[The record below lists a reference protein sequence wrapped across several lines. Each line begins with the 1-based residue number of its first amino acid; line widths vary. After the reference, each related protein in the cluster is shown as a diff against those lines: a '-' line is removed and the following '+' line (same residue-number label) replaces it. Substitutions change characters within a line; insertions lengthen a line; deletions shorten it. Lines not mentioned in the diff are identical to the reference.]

1 MFWIELIIVLAI
13 IFIGV
18 RVGGTFLAMAG
29 GIGMFIMTFI
39 LHVTPSDPPITV
51 ILIMIAVICAA
62 ATMQACGGLD
72 YLVRI
77 AEKIL
82 RKNPKMI
89 TVLAPVVAYIFTF
102 MCGTGHIVYSLLPVI
117 NEIAIE
123 TGVRPERPISAS
135 IVSSQQAITACPIS
149 AATVGILAF
158 MAEATNYTKVNI
170 FTLLIVCVP
179 ATLIGTAIAAIA
191 VIKKCKELADDPEF
205 QARVEAGLI
214 EDFSKKVKE
223 EKKVSKEAKISVT
236 IFLIA
241 MVGIVLLGAVSGL
254 VPTLADG
261 SKLPLTTVI
270 EIFMLVAAAAMIL
283 LTKLDSNK
291 VLDQPVFRTGMFA
304 VVLAF
309 GLCWL
314 VNTFIGDQSSF
325 ITDNMSAL
333 TNKYPWIFIV
343 AVFIVGAITTSQ
355 SSTTMIMIPIG
366 IALGL
371 EAHHLSVMAMT
382 PENCVYP
389 VNFCTQDDLTRESS
403 IRYYQRAID
412 TAQFLD
418 CPCVQ
423 ISTGFGYFDQPRE
436 EGWKYCRESL
446 WTLAQY
452 CEKKDVRLLLEEL
465 KVTTTNVLITSKD
478 IAKMLEEIE
487 SPSIVG
493 MVDMD
498 QMTYAKETIDDYF
511 DNLGDKLQH
520 MEYMSRTAEKRS
532 VTEKRSE
539 SKI

>member
-13 IFIGV
+13 IFLGV
-18 RVGGTFLAMAG
+18 RIGGTFLAMAG

-72 YLVRI
+72 YLVKI

-82 RKNPKMI
+82 RRNPRMI

-149 AATVGILAF
+149 AATVAVLAF
-158 MAEATNYTKVNI
+158 MAEATGYGSVNI
-170 FTLLIVCVP
+170 FTLLLVCIP
-179 ATLIGTAIAAIA
+179 ATLVGTVVCALA
-191 VIKKCKELADDPEF
+191 VIKKGKELADDPEF
-205 QARVEAGLI
+205 KARVAAGQI
-214 EDFSKKVKE
+214 EDYTKA
-223 EKKVSKEAKISVT
+223 EKKERPATKEAKISVA

-241 MVGIVLLGAVSGL
+241 MAGIVLLGAVKPP

-261 SKLPLTTVI
+261 NKLPLTTVI
-270 EIFMLVAAAAMIL
+270 EIFMLVAAAAMVLI
-283 LTKLDSNK
+283 TKLDSDK

-333 TNKYPWIFIV
+333 TNQYPWIYII

-355 SSTTMIMIPIG
+355 SSTTMIMVPIG

-371 EAHHLSVMAMT
+371 PANIIVAGWIACSSNYFIPASGQCVAAIAFDSAGTTKIGKFVLNHSYMVPGLVCTVVSVA
-382 PENCVYP
+382 
-389 VNFCTQDDLTRESS
+389 
-403 IRYYQRAID
+403 A
-412 TAQFLD
+412 A
-418 CPCVQ
+418 
-423 ISTGFGYFDQPRE
+423 
-436 EGWKYCRESL
+436 
-446 WTLAQY
+446 
-452 CEKKDVRLLLEEL
+452 LLL
-465 KVTTTNVLITSKD
+465 
-478 IAKMLEEIE
+478 
-487 SPSIVG
+487 G
-493 MVDMD
+493 
-498 QMTYAKETIDDYF
+498 
-511 DNLGDKLQH
+511 
-520 MEYMSRTAEKRS
+520 S
-532 VTEKRSE
+532 V
-539 SKI
+539 IF

>member
-123 TGVRPERPISAS
+123 TGVRPERPISA
-135 IVSSQQAITACPIS
+135 
-149 AATVGILAF
+149 ATVGILAF

-179 ATLIGTAIAAIA
+179 ATLIGTVIAAIA
-191 VIKKCKELADDPEF
+191 VIKKGKELADDPEF

-254 VPTLADG
+254 VATLADG

-371 EAHHLSVMAMT
+371 PANVIVAGWIACSSNYFIPASGQCVAALAFDSAGTTKIGKFVLNHSYMIPGLVCTVVSVVVA
-382 PENCVYP
+382 
-389 VNFCTQDDLTRESS
+389 
-403 IRYYQRAID
+403 
-412 TAQFLD
+412 
-418 CPCVQ
+418 
-423 ISTGFGYFDQPRE
+423 
-436 EGWKYCRESL
+436 
-446 WTLAQY
+446 
-452 CEKKDVRLLLEEL
+452 LLIGA
-465 KVTTTNVLITSKD
+465 VV
-478 IAKMLEEIE
+478 
-487 SPSIVG
+487 
-493 MVDMD
+493 
-498 QMTYAKETIDDYF
+498 F
-511 DNLGDKLQH
+511 
-520 MEYMSRTAEKRS
+520 
-532 VTEKRSE
+532 
-539 SKI
+539 